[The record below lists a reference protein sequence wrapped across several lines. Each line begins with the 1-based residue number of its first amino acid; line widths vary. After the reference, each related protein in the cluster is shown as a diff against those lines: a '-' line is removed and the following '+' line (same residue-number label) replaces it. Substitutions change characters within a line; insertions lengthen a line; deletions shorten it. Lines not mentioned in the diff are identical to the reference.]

1 MADMQEGEAPR
12 PVRLAEY
19 APPAHWVDQVHLTF
33 HLGEPT
39 EVHAELEVRAN
50 AERPG
55 EPLELHGRDLEL
67 AALALDGEPLGE
79 ADYRIEG
86 ERLLIPDVPERC
98 RVSVTTRIRPAD
110 ITALEGLYR
119 SGGMYCTQCEPEGFR
134 RITYF
139 PDRPDVMARFTT
151 TLVAERAAYPVLLS
165 NGNPVDGGE
174 LAGGRHW
181 ARWEDPF
188 PKPAYLFALVAG
200 DLERVTDTY
209 TTGSG
214 REVALHLYTE
224 HGSGDKLGHALESL
238 KAAMAWDEQAYGREC
253 DLDVYQIVA
262 VSDFNMGAMENKG
275 LNLFNT
281 AVVLARGD
289 TATDA
294 DYLRIQAIVAHEYF
308 HNWSGNRVTL
318 RDWFQL
324 SLKEGFTVFRE
335 QQFSGDHFS
344 HAVQRVEDAHR
355 LRAAQFPEDDGPT
368 AHPVRPDSYI
378 EIANFYTPTVY
389 EKGAEVI
396 RMLYHLL
403 GPETFRAGSDLY
415 FARFDG
421 RAVTTE
427 DFVAV
432 MEEASGQDLTQFRLW
447 YRQAG
452 TPRLHVTD
460 EHDPQ
465 AGTYTLHV
473 HQEVPATPGQ
483 PDKAPMPIPLA
494 VGLVDGAGNDL
505 APTLAGD
512 GEAAAPGTRVLPVGA
527 EEQSFTFTGLR
538 ERPTPSL
545 LRGFSAPVR
554 VAYAYDD
561 AELAFL
567 LGRDN
572 DEFNRWEAG
581 RSLMLRVLD
590 RHAEGWAA
598 GQGLPAAPETLV
610 TAFADALSEPH
621 RSPALLAEA
630 LALPDEA
637 YLVGRAEPPADPEAL
652 HHARSALRRDLAHQL
667 ATQWADVYD
676 RFQGTGPYRFDPEE
690 VGRRRLRNLALAY
703 LASTGEARWLAA
715 AREQFVGADNMTDRM
730 GALAALMP
738 VDCAERDEALAA
750 FEAQWSHEP
759 EVMDKWLVL
768 QAGSPEMGGLET
780 VRRLMDHPLF
790 SLRNPNRVRAV
801 LASFARR
808 NPYRFHAA
816 DGSGYAFL
824 AGQVRELDAIN
835 PQIAAALAKAL
846 ARHEQFDARRAAL
859 MRDALAE
866 IRDKPDLSRDT
877 YEIVAKSLEGAG

>member
-1 MADMQEGEAPR
+1 LDRTDNAPA
-12 PVRLAEY
+12 PVRLADY
-19 APPAHWVDQVHLTF
+19 TPPAHWVEHVDLRF
-33 HLGEPT
+33 ELGAPT
-39 EVHAELEVRAN
+39 EVTAELSVRAN
-50 AERPG
+50 PERPG
-55 EPLELHGRDLEL
+55 QPLELHGRDLEL
-67 AALALDGEPLGE
+67 VALAVDGRELG
-79 ADYRIEG
+79 ADDYRVED
-86 ERLLIPDVPERC
+86 ERLLIPAVPEACTVR
-98 RVSVTTRIRPAD
+98 VTTRIRPD
-110 ITALEGLYR
+110 DNTALEGLYR

-151 TLVAERAAYPVLLS
+151 TIVAERGAYPVLLS

-174 LAGGRHW
+174 LDDGRHW

-200 DLERVTDTY
+200 DLARVSDTY

-224 HGSGDKLGHALESL
+224 HGSADKLDHALSSL
-238 KAAMAWDEQAYGREC
+238 KAAMAWDEAAYGREC

-275 LNLFNT
+275 LNIFNT
-281 AVVLARGD
+281 AAVLARPD

-294 DYLRIQAIVAHEYF
+294 DYLRIEAIVGHEYF

-335 QQFSGDHFS
+335 QQFSGDRFS
-344 HAVQRVEDAHR
+344 HAVQRVEDVHR

-378 EIANFYTPTVY
+378 EISNFYTPTVY

-403 GPETFRAGSDLY
+403 GPDTFRAGSDLY

-432 MEEASGQDLTQFRLW
+432 MEEASGQDLNQFRLW
-447 YRQAG
+447 YSQAG

-460 EHDPQ
+460 EHDP
-465 AGTYTLHV
+465 ASGTYTLHV
-473 HQEVPATPGQ
+473 RQEVPATPGQ
-483 PDKAPMPIPLA
+483 PDKVPMPVPLA

-512 GEAAAPGTRVLPVGA
+512 PAPAAPGTRVLAVRD
-527 EEQSFTFTGLR
+527 ETQSYTFTGLA

-554 VAYAYDD
+554 VLYDYGD

-581 RSLMLRVLD
+581 QGLMLRVLD
-590 RHAEGWAA
+590 RHAERYASGA
-598 GQGLPAAPETLV
+598 GVPAAPETLV
-610 TAFADALSEPH
+610 TAFADALSDPE
-621 RSPALLAEA
+621 RDPALLAEA
-630 LALPDEA
+630 LALPEES
-637 YLVGRAEPPADPEAL
+637 YLVGRAAAPVDPDAL
-652 HHARSALRRDLAHQL
+652 HEARTGLRADLATRL
-667 ATQWADVYD
+667 AGQWADIYE
-676 RFQGTGPYRFDPEE
+676 RFQGMGRYRFDPGE
-690 VGRRRLRNLALAY
+690 VGRRRLRNLALGY
-703 LASTGEARWLAA
+703 LVATGEQRWRAA
-715 AREQFVGADNMTDRM
+715 AREQFVGADNMTDRI
-730 GALAALMP
+730 GALRALMP
-738 VDCAERDEALAA
+738 LDCAERDEALAA
-750 FEAQWSHEP
+750 FEAQWSDEP
-759 EVMDKWLVL
+759 EVMDKWLAL
-768 QAGSPEMGGLET
+768 QAGSPELGGLDT
-780 VRRLMDHPLF
+780 VRRLMEHPVF

-801 LASFARR
+801 LAAFARG
-808 NPYRFHAA
+808 NPYRFHAP

-824 AGQVRELDAIN
+824 AGQVRELDGIN

-846 ARHEQFDARRAAL
+846 ARHEHFDARRAAL
-859 MRDALAE
+859 MRDALAD
-866 IRDKPDLSRDT
+866 IRDKPGLSRDT
-877 YEIVAKSLEGAG
+877 YEIVAKSLEGSG